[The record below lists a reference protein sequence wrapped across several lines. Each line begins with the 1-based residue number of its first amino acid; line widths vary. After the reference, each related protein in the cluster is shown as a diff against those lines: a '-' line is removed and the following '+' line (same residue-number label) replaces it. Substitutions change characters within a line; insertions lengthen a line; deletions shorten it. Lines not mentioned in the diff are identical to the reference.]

1 MGDKRFIQ
9 FATKLKTLRVSKNMS
24 QNKLS
29 ELAGLDNS
37 YIGKIEKGEKSPS
50 FKTILKLADALDIS
64 VKDLFDF
71 E

>member
-1 MGDKRFIQ
+1 
-9 FATKLKTLRVSKNMS
+9 MS

-71 E
+71 

>member
-1 MGDKRFIQ
+1 MNDKRFQQ
-9 FATKLKTLRVSKNMS
+9 FATKLKTLRLSKNMS

-71 E
+71 

>member
-9 FATKLKTLRVSKNMS
+9 FATKLKTYRLAKNMS

-71 E
+71 